1 MSDLDI
7 AQSGALTVVFSPGSC
22 PPSCLPSS
30 AHTSS
35 CPAILLFMLWI
46 FLPTLWNSATI
57 FWVEWKW
64 QKLSS
69 PFPWPTSCRC
79 GPWTACWSRPCWP
92 HPCWNGMPA
101 VSGWCQCC
109 TDGDMMMML
118 WKVFQYVDELMQIVF
133 LVLLPSEDMS
143 CCLWSH
149 PQLFCAG
156 CLSFPASLSFKL
168 NRRGHRYIYFGRC
181 QTFLKIFW
189 SLNRPGIPRRLSCS
203 FRRSIQRL
211 YRNCPGHL

>member
-7 AQSGALTVVFSPGSC
+7 PQIRSFNCCIFTWKLPPILPPLFSTYFIMSCNSVVYALERRNN
-22 PPSCLPSS
+22 
-30 AHTSS
+30 
-35 CPAILLFMLWI
+35 LLGRVKM
-46 FLPTLWNSATI
+46 T
-57 FWVEWKW
+57 KC
-64 QKLSS
+64 KLSL

-118 WKVFQYVDELMQIVF
+118 WKVFQYVDELMPTVF
-133 LVLLPSEDMS
+133 LVLLPSEDRS

-168 NRRGHRYIYFGRC
+168 NRRGHQYIYFGRC
-181 QTFLKIFW
+181 QTFWKIFW
-189 SLNRPGIPRRLSCS
+189 SFYRPWIPRRLSCS

-211 YRNCPGHL
+211 YRNCPVHL